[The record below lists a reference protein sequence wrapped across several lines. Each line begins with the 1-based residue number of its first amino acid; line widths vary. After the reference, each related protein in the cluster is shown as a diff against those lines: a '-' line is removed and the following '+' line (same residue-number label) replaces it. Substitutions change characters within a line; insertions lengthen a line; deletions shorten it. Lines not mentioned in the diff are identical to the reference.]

1 MEESTEYDKF
11 TYIWDQSK
19 YNPITGDYFCKIHF
33 KFKDGSRLRNAFTY
47 DWRLWILPELT
58 EILTAAGFKPTVY
71 WEGSDEDGDGNGVFT
86 PTTQGEAD
94 AGWIVYITGE
104 K

>member
-1 MEESTEYDKF
+1 
-11 TYIWDQSK
+11 
-19 YNPITGDYFCKIHF
+19 
-33 KFKDGSRLRNAFTY
+33 L
-47 DWRLWILPELT
+47 LT
-58 EILTAAGFKPTVY
+58 EAGFKPTVY
-71 WEGSDEDGDGNGVFT
+71 WEGTNEDNEGNGVFT